1 MKKLITL
8 LFLITLLLV
17 SCNQSPHSDKLVQTD
32 YISEGIVSEA
42 MNFVGVNPKAYV
54 FNRIARYEDGQIVKV
69 EIKKGDTTES
79 AVAMVE
85 TSLVEYDALNDGI
98 KNFISENTEGSRAC
112 KFQHGHSFS
121 LKPDKI
127 YVEFSSY
134 IALSD
139 FKAVKYELRIC
150 KGSEYSSDK
159 DYAKGFIFSDDFS
172 YEYISKKE
180 TGLSFKSN
188 QSSGEHEFKFMDVF
202 RPEGYPDSIAF
213 AFDMNLNQEVKLT
226 AWYSNG
232 AENGKIE
239 YPLAQNTDKV
249 VVIMPYADYGTEYS
263 SRYRYEFSLAV
274 GNIVVDSFIVDMAR
288 AADINAQVP
297 LVNKP
302 IPSDAKV
309 IAIESCC
316 LKFI

>member
-1 MKKLITL
+1 MKKLIAL
-8 LFLITLLLV
+8 LFLIPLFLV
-17 SCNQSPHSDKLVQTD
+17 SCSSSPHSDKLGQTEFV
-32 YISEGIVSEA
+32 SEGIASEA
-42 MNFVGVNPKAYV
+42 MIFVGENPKAYV

-69 EIKKGDTTES
+69 EIKEGDNTKTV
-79 AVAMVE
+79 VAMVE
-85 TSLVEYDALNDGI
+85 TCLVEYDALNDGI
-98 KNFISENTEGSRAC
+98 KNFISEDTEGNRAC

-134 IALSD
+134 ITLSD

-172 YEYISKKE
+172 YEYISKKK
-180 TGLSFKSN
+180 TGLSFNSN
-188 QSSGEHEFKFMDVF
+188 QSSVEPEFKCMDVF
-202 RPEGYPDSIAF
+202 LPERYQNSIAF
-213 AFDMNLNQEVKLT
+213 VFDMNINQEVKLT

-232 AENGKIE
+232 SEKE
-239 YPLAQNTDKV
+239 KKETSLAQNTDKV

-263 SRYRYEFSLAV
+263 NRYRYEFSLAV
-274 GNIVVDSFIVDMAR
+274 GNNVVDSFIVDMAK
-288 AADINAQVP
+288 AADENAQAP
-297 LVNKP
+297 LDEKP

-309 IAIESCC
+309 I
-316 LKFI
+316 LLNHND

>member
-69 EIKKGDTTES
+69 EIKKEGHTES
-79 AVAMVE
+79 VAVLVE
-85 TSLVEYDALNDGI
+85 TSLVEYDVLKDNI
-98 KNFISENTEGSRAC
+98 QKFISENTEENRAC

-121 LKPDKI
+121 FKPDKI

-180 TGLSFKSN
+180 TGFSFKSN
-188 QSSGEHEFKFMDVF
+188 QSSDEPEFKCMDVF
-202 RPEGYPDSIAF
+202 IPEGYQDSIAF
-213 AFDMNLNQEVKLT
+213 VFDINVSKEAKLT

-232 AENGKIE
+232 SENEKKE
-239 YPLAQNTDKV
+239 SSLAQNTDKV

-274 GNIVVDSFIVDMAR
+274 GNNVVDSFIVDMAR

-297 LVNKP
+297 LDNKP

-309 IAIESCC
+309 IAIES
-316 LKFI
+316 